1 MQGPAMTQSRV
12 LQDPDAATTVAFLR
26 APAAIVSA
34 AFLAGVMAAE
44 AAVPGR
50 ILQPRNWDV
59 LGYAVVAFVMIPFLL
74 PSRWYRPGRT
84 LMRMW
89 IVAAAAVASLRA
101 VYLCVA
107 LDSPRPAQ
115 WLMVTALH
123 LAEVG
128 TFWLAVFAV
137 YRGPV
142 RRPDP
147 FGPLH

>member
-1 MQGPAMTQSRV
+1 MTESRRV
-12 LQDPDAATTVAFLR
+12 VEDSDAATTVAFLR

-50 ILQPRNWDV
+50 ILQPRNWDI

-89 IVAAAAVASLRA
+89 IVAAALIASVRA
-101 VYLCVA
+101 VYMCVA
-107 LDSPRPAQ
+107 LSPPHPAE

-142 RRPDP
+142 PRPDP
-147 FGPLH
+147 FGAVH